1 MAVIH
6 APVVLV
12 VPLAVAAIVVVVVV
26 VPVPVPVPPMPL
38 VPPPVVAVVLLHM
51 QVAVMSHRV
60 MRRHM
65 VLAMEGVVLRPEVV
79 MHPVLVQLVIVIIP
93 PMIAM
98 AALGVMTPVEIAVVD
113 IRVMC
118 YHIGSCVSFM
128 VGRYGA
134 CRVDIAVLLLCGY
147 GACGVD
153 IAVLLVCGYGGCGVD
168 VAMLLVCG
176 YGGCGVDVTVL
187 LVTGVGGRGVDVTM
201 PRDRDVT
208 AMKVDD
214 RVLGMR
220 VMLPR
225 GVVRGIRDVGCEVGL
240 WPQLRLLERQRVGV
254 HHR

>member
-168 VAMLLVCG
+168 V
-176 YGGCGVDVTVL
+176 TVL